1 MSYLYLQARHH
12 ATQRPL
18 ESTVRTTY
26 QRNITESMAENFI
39 AEAFSLLGISLGII
53 LLRMVSRI
61 SLVGTRKLQLDDY
74 LMVLAGVSFIRF
86 PNKET
91 ILIKD
96 MLVFVFCRDRCRLL
110 CCCLQGAHKRRD
122 DRRGESDHRSTFS
135 RVSR

>member
-1 MSYLYLQARHH
+1 
-12 ATQRPL
+12 
-18 ESTVRTTY
+18 
-26 QRNITESMAENFI
+26 MAENFI